1 MQKIVYILFIFVI
14 FLSGC
19 GTSKQIAD
27 ADKKFASGE
36 FAEAANL
43 YKSVYP
49 KISTKNKQLKGSI
62 AFRQG
67 ECYRKLNYS
76 LAEQAF
82 NRAVRNNFTDSL
94 VYLRYAQSLQKNGKY
109 GEAIKNYKLYLE
121 KYPNTTYVK
130 NQLVFLSKI
139 DSLKNEPASAKIRK
153 NTALNVRRANTF
165 SATILPSNEETVYF
179 TSSRLLLLK
188 KGKMKNSTVNA
199 LPNHNLFV
207 IKKDQKDKW
216 GKVEALG
223 QDINFLNTDVG
234 TANFSFDGKVMFFS
248 AASQDPKVGGSTV
261 IYYTNRA
268 GGEWTE
274 PKKITFFKDSTI
286 NVAHPAFGVDG
297 ETMYFVSDAPG
308 GFGGLDLWK
317 GKLEGAECKYI
328 TNLGSAINTP
338 EDEMFPTVHPDGQL
352 YFSSNGHPG
361 MGGLDIF
368 KATLSKDSIWSVV
381 HTGIPLNSNADDFG
395 ISFNGTEKKGF
406 FSSNRT
412 ETKGFDSVWDFEI
425 PENEIVVT
433 GKVTDD
439 RFVPIPEAIIRL
451 VSNKGLN
458 VRVTSKKDGTYKIKV
473 DKDMEFVMLG
483 AARGYLN
490 QSKKLNS
497 VGVKGSKEFTA
508 NFELPAIYRPVQ
520 LNNIFFE
527 FAKWNLTPDSESGL
541 ASLVS
546 MMKDNPNIAIEISA
560 HTDFYGSAE
569 VNQQLSQRRA
579 EAVVNYLVDAGIA
592 KARLTSVGYGEVKP
606 FVVDIQTN
614 KKYPFLELDKSLD
627 ENYILKLKP
636 EEQLVANQIN
646 RRTEFRVVKVSY

>member
-1 MQKIVYILFIFVI
+1 MQKIFYILFIFVI

-36 FAEAANL
+36 FAEAVNL

-76 LAEQAF
+76 LAEQAY

-94 VYLRYAQSLQKNGKY
+94 VYLRYAQALQKNGKY

-121 KYPNTTYVK
+121 KFPNVQYVK
-130 NQLVFLSKI
+130 NQLIFLTKM
-139 DSLKNEPASAKIRK
+139 DSLKSEPASAKIKK

-179 TSSRLLLLK
+179 TSSRLLLK

-199 LPNHNLFV
+199 LPNHNLFM
-207 IKKDQKDKW
+207 IKKDQKEKW

-223 QDINFLNTDVG
+223 QDINILNTDVG

-286 NVAHPAFGVDG
+286 NVAHPAIGVDG

-308 GFGGLDLWK
+308 GSGGLDLWK

-439 RFVPIPEAIIRL
+439 RFVPIPEAVIRL

-497 VGVKGSKEFTA
+497 MGVKGSREFTA

-592 KARLTSVGYGEVKP
+592 KARLTSVGYGENKP

-614 KKYPFLELDKSLD
+614 KKHPFLELDKSL
-627 ENYILKLKP
+627 EESYILKLKP